1 MLNIYIF
8 SPEVLVP
15 AQTDA
20 TFEIDEYFQVGFP
33 LNKIS
38 LQCPATIVT
47 QNVSS
52 LATCTSASHHFAR

>member
-20 TFEIDEYFQVGFP
+20 QFEIDEYFQVPFLPKRFP
-33 LNKIS
+33 CCVLSYFS
-38 LQCPATIVT
+38 LVIV
-47 QNVSS
+47 VEHS
-52 LATCTSASHHFAR
+52 RRW

>member
-20 TFEIDEYFQVGFP
+20 TFEIDEYFQVGFLLKKNP
-33 LNKIS
+33 PPSI
-38 LQCPATIVT
+38 IMT